1 MALNGGPQYTFSPA
15 VSLVVNCETQAEIDE
30 MWEKLSAGGAE
41 VQCGWLAD
49 KYGLSWQVV
58 PAELWKL
65 LDPKHPGKANRVME
79 ALVQMKKLDLKT
91 LLEAYEKGE
100 SA

>member
-41 VQCGWLAD
+41 VQCGWLTD

-65 LDPKHPGKANRVME
+65 LDPKRPDKANRVME

>member
-1 MALNGGPQYTFSPA
+1 VALNGGPQYTFSPA

-30 MWEKLSAGGAE
+30 MGEKLSAGGAE
-41 VQCGWLAD
+41 VQCGWLTD
-49 KYGLSWQVV
+49 KHGLSWQVV

-65 LDPKHPGKANRVME
+65 LDPKRPGKANRVME